1 MKAKVENLKERI
13 SQLNNTV
20 GEMNFEE
27 IEKKHMTSSVIRE
40 KLENISDVI
49 LKLQK
54 EIKENDNIT
63 LKDVH
68 RKSKTYLL

>member
-1 MKAKVENLKERI
+1 MKNKIDQLQERVI
-13 SQLNNTV
+13 ELNNIL

-27 IEKKHMTSSVIRE
+27 IEKKHSSNSVIRE
-40 KLENISDVI
+40 KFENISDVI
-49 LKLQK
+49 IKLQK

-68 RKSKTYLL
+68 KKSIFLIK

>member
-1 MKAKVENLKERI
+1 MKAKVESLKERI
-13 SQLNNTV
+13 SQINNIV

-27 IEKKHMTSSVIRE
+27 IEKRHMTSSVIKE
-40 KLENISDVI
+40 KFENISDVI
-49 LKLQK
+49 IKLQK

-68 RKSKTYLL
+68 RKSKIYYN